1 MSIGTAVRVLV
12 RKSTKKFVGADIA
25 DVNEYVKMYLNILVQ
40 DTKADEADVT
50 ILADAQLL
58 EEADGGTQ
66 WAANLRDS
74 NLLNVVK
81 PIVDKANAK
90 GIDPV
95 TALVLADFAEE
106 QAREYVTALEER
118 ETAPSIPAQSN
129 DGDNTND
136 GDNEDEDDENSFSPA
151 VTVSH

>member
-12 RKSTKKFVGADIA
+12 RKSTKKFTGAEAA
-25 DVNEYVKMYLNILVQ
+25 DVNEYVKMYLGLLIQ
-40 DTKADEADVT
+40 DTKADEADVAV
-50 ILADAQLL
+50 LADAQLL
-58 EEADGGTQ
+58 EEADNGAQ
-66 WAANLRDS
+66 WAINLRDS

-129 DGDNTND
+129 EGDD
-136 GDNEDEDDENSFSPA
+136 QSDEDDEDEDSFDPA